1 MSNNNYP
8 LDEKALEE
16 QYADL
21 LLKIALKEYL
31 KEQALQMKQQE
42 AEAAPAPQPAQ
53 KSSNVVAVAFRQ
65 VGWQE
70 TKETLLHGLKKVSP
84 EWRWCFWRPP
94 LPLPQPLPS
103 PRWKGRKAFWRR

>member
-42 AEAAPAPQPAQ
+42 ADAAPAPQNIQDKHFLRKHGPNAYYGQ
-53 KSSNVVAVAFRQ
+53 K
-65 VGWQE
+65 
-70 TKETLLHGLKKVSP
+70 
-84 EWRWCFWRPP
+84 
-94 LPLPQPLPS
+94 
-103 PRWKGRKAFWRR
+103 

>member
-42 AEAAPAPQPAQ
+42 AEAAPAP
-53 KSSNVVAVAFRQ
+53 
-65 VGWQE
+65 
-70 TKETLLHGLKKVSP
+70 
-84 EWRWCFWRPP
+84 
-94 LPLPQPLPS
+94 LPQPLPS

>member
-31 KEQALQMKQQE
+31 KEQALQMKQQL
-42 AEAAPAPQPAQ
+42 
-53 KSSNVVAVAFRQ
+53 SLI
-65 VGWQE
+65 
-70 TKETLLHGLKKVSP
+70 THLTLP
-84 EWRWCFWRPP
+84 TI
-94 LPLPQPLPS
+94 
-103 PRWKGRKAFWRR
+103 A

>member
-42 AEAAPAPQPAQ
+42 AEAAPAPQPTQ
-53 KSSNVVAVAFRQ
+53 ESSNVV
-65 VGWQE
+65 G
-70 TKETLLHGLKKVSP
+70 VSP
-84 EWRWCFWRPP
+84 AWRGGFWRPP

-103 PRWKGRKAFWRR
+103 PRWKGRKASWKR

>member
-31 KEQALQMKQQE
+31 KEQAP
-42 AEAAPAPQPAQ
+42 ADEAAGGR
-53 KSSNVVAVAFRQ
+53 S
-65 VGWQE
+65 
-70 TKETLLHGLKKVSP
+70 
-84 EWRWCFWRPP
+84 RPRAAAGTEE
-94 LPLPQPLPS
+94 Q
-103 PRWKGRKAFWRR
+103 

>member
-31 KEQALQMKQQE
+31 KEQALQMKPPPRRSRHRR
-42 AEAAPAPQPAQ
+42 AAM
-53 KSSNVVAVAFRQ
+53 
-65 VGWQE
+65 W
-70 TKETLLHGLKKVSP
+70 
-84 EWRWCFWRPP
+84 
-94 LPLPQPLPS
+94 
-103 PRWKGRKAFWRR
+103 

>member
-42 AEAAPAPQPAQ
+42 AEAAPAPQPT
-53 KSSNVVAVAFRQ
+53 
-65 VGWQE
+65 QE
-70 TKETLLHGLKKVSP
+70 K
-84 EWRWCFWRPP
+84 RWPSGRWAGRRPKRP
-94 LPLPQPLPS
+94 YCT
-103 PRWKGRKAFWRR
+103 A

>member
-42 AEAAPAPQPAQ
+42 AEAAPRR
-53 KSSNVVAVAFRQ
+53 SRHRRAVM
-65 VGWQE
+65 W
-70 TKETLLHGLKKVSP
+70 
-84 EWRWCFWRPP
+84 WRWPSGRWAGRRPKRP
-94 LPLPQPLPS
+94 YCT
-103 PRWKGRKAFWRR
+103 A